1 MQRALYRDELTLEQ
15 AKERMAGLPLSHP
28 AAADDVA
35 MMLDFLAGTS
45 PQRGIVR

>member
-1 MQRALYRDELTLEQ
+1 
-15 AKERMAGLPLSHP
+15 LPQSHP
-28 AAADDVA
+28 AAADDVT